1 MAQNKKQRRL
11 KVGLALGSGSARGWS
26 HIGIIRELLELGI
39 KPDIVCG
46 TSIGALVGGAYASGN
61 LDMLEKWVC
70 GMDRMDVVRY
80 LDVTRLGSGGAIKGE
95 RLFEYLESQV
105 GKPVIEDLEIPFA
118 AVATKLA
125 SGQELWF
132 QDGPLLEA
140 IRASIS
146 LPGLFTPI
154 QIDDEWI
161 IDGGLVNPVPVS
173 LCRAMGANIV
183 IAVNLNGD
191 LLGRRFI
198 GEDDKEVEE
207 RPELASLPSI
217 EKMAEE
223 LKLRANA
230 FLTELF
236 DSEDDAPGIFDVLA
250 ASINIM
256 QDRITRSRMAGEF
269 PDIMLAPRLSQIGL
283 MEYHRADEAI
293 EEGRATVRRTLPA
306 FQGLLL

>member
-1 MAQNKKQRRL
+1 MPHHKKPRRL

-26 HIGIIRELLELGI
+26 HIGVIRELLKLGI

-61 LDMLEKWVC
+61 LDMLEEWVR

-95 RLFEYLESQV
+95 RLFAYLESQV

-132 QDGPLLEA
+132 QEGPLLEA

-191 LLGRRFI
+191 LLNRHFT
-198 GEDDKEVEE
+198 DDEE
-207 RPELASLPSI
+207 AEESPELASLPPL
-217 EKMAEE
+217 ERMAEE
-223 LKLRANA
+223 LKLRTNA
-230 FLTELF
+230 FLSELF
-236 DSEDDAPGIFDVLA
+236 DSEDDTPGIFDVLA
-250 ASINIM
+250 ASISIM

-269 PDIMLAPRLSQIGL
+269 PDVMLAPRLAQIGL

-293 EEGRATVRRTLPA
+293 EEGRATVRRALPS
-306 FQGLLL
+306 FHGLLL

>member
-1 MAQNKKQRRL
+1 
-11 KVGLALGSGSARGWS
+11 
-26 HIGIIRELLELGI
+26 
-39 KPDIVCG
+39 
-46 TSIGALVGGAYASGN
+46 
-61 LDMLEKWVC
+61 
-70 GMDRMDVVRY
+70 VVRY

-105 GKPVIEDLEIPFA
+105 GNPNIEDLELPFA

-125 SGQELWF
+125 SGQELWL

-154 QIDDEWI
+154 QIEEEWV

-191 LLGRRFI
+191 LLSRQFMP
-198 GEDDKEVEE
+198 EAEKKEEETSEASSSVE
-207 RPELASLPSI
+207 RLT
-217 EKMAEE
+217 EE
-223 LKLRANA
+223 LRSRANA

-269 PDIMLAPRLSQIGL
+269 PDVLLAPRLANIGL
-283 MEYHRADEAI
+283 MEYHRAAEAI
-293 EEGRATVRRTLPA
+293 KEGRACVRRALPS

>member
-1 MAQNKKQRRL
+1 MPYRKKPRRQ
-11 KVGLALGSGSARGWS
+11 KVGLVLGSGSARGWS
-26 HIGIIRELLELGI
+26 HIGVIRELLKLGI

-80 LDVTRLGSGGAIKGE
+80 LDVTHLGSGGAIKGE
-95 RLFEYLESQV
+95 RLFEYLEDQV
-105 GKPVIEDLEIPFA
+105 GNPNIEDLEIPFA

-125 SGQELWF
+125 SGQELWL
-132 QDGPLLEA
+132 QDGPLLQA

-154 QIDDEWI
+154 QLDEEWI

-173 LCRAMGANIV
+173 VCRAMGANIV

-191 LLGRRFI
+191 LLNRQFL
-198 GEDDKEVEE
+198 EDEKKEPAADEE
-207 RPELASLPSI
+207 PSSSM
-217 EKMAEE
+217 ERLTDE
-223 LKLRANA
+223 LKSRADA
-230 FLTELF
+230 FLSEWF

-269 PDIMLAPRLSQIGL
+269 PDVMLAPRLAKIGL

-293 EEGRATVRRTLPA
+293 KEGRACVQRALPT